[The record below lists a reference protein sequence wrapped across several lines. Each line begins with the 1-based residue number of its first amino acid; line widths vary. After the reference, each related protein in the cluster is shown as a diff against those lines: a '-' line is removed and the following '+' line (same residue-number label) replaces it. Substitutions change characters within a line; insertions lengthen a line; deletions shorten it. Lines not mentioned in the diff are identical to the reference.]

1 MSTPFSPRRRQT
13 LRLLAVGTAT
23 IAALALTACGTS
35 TPAPTGGETGDG
47 GMTGG
52 LDPAV
57 AAAAAAADPT
67 KPEVDVLRGALWQ
80 GPISG
85 QWFLGAPFAEEEYGV
100 TLESDWMTD
109 ATVGRAQLAAGA
121 IDVVPGSP
129 YGAAQLT
136 LGGSDTLI
144 VAGNYLSSPGEE
156 AIYALPESGIK
167 TVADLAGKT
176 VAFTALTGIDQ
187 NRVKLAIKAA
197 GGDPDSMKIVA
208 STFADMPGQLENG
221 TIDAA
226 DVAAYGI
233 PGVKK
238 VGAVEIFD
246 LSGGDFEGR
255 PFNVWMATKAFYLA
269 HPNAIAAFQCAM
281 AEGGELGHDIEQIE
295 GYERDVLGWS
305 DAQIA
310 GQIQPNFVTGALDPA
325 TVQADWDDEVA
336 ANGSP
341 EFDVTALVVP
351 FPKNC

>member
-1 MSTPFSPRRRQT
+1 MSTSLDSRRRS
-13 LRLLAVGTAT
+13 LRLVAIGTAAF
-23 IAALALTACGTS
+23 AALALAGCSSGTTS
-35 TPAPTGGETGDG
+35 PTGEPTGD
-47 GMTGG
+47 TGG

-57 AAAAAAADPT
+57 AAAAASADPS
-67 KPEVDVLRGALWQ
+67 KPEVDVLRGAIWQ

-85 QWFLGAPFAEEEYGV
+85 QWFLGAPTAEEYGV
-100 TLESDWMTD
+100 TLQSDWMTD
-109 ATVGRAQLAAGA
+109 ATVGRAQLASGA
-121 IDVVPGSP
+121 IDLVPGSP

-136 LGGSDTLI
+136 LGGADTLI

-156 AIYALPESGIK
+156 AIYALPESGIESA
-167 TVADLAGKT
+167 ADLAGKT

-187 NRVKLAIKAA
+187 NRVKLAIKEA

-208 STFADMPGQLENG
+208 STFADMPGQLANG

-238 VGAVEIFD
+238 VGAVQVFD

-255 PFNVWMATKAFYLA
+255 PFNVWMATKSFYLA

-281 AEGGELGHDIEQIE
+281 AAGGELGHEIDQIE
-295 GYERDVLGWS
+295 GFEKDVLGWS
-305 DAQIA
+305 DAQIE
-310 GQIQPNFVTGALDPA
+310 GQIQPNFVTGPLDPA

-336 ANGSP
+336 ANGSQ

-351 FPKNC
+351 FPTNC

>member
-1 MSTPFSPRRRQT
+1 MRT

-23 IAALALTACGTS
+23 FAALTLAACSTTATPSGTE
-35 TPAPTGGETGDG
+35 TPGGGDAA
-47 GMTGG
+47 MGG

-57 AAAAAAADPT
+57 AAAAASADPN
-67 KPEVDVLRGALWQ
+67 KPEVSTIRGALWQ

-85 QWFLGAPFAEEEYGV
+85 QWFLGAPTAEEYGI

-109 ATVGRAQLAAGA
+109 ATVGRAQLASGA

-187 NRVKLAIKAA
+187 NRVKLAIKEA

-208 STFADMPGQLENG
+208 STFADMPGQLANG

-238 VGAVEIFD
+238 VGAVQIFD
-246 LSGGDFEGR
+246 LSGGKFEDR
-255 PFNVWMATKAFYLA
+255 PFNVWMATKSFYLA

-281 AEGGELGHDIEQIE
+281 AAGGELGHDPDEIA

-310 GQIQPNFVTGALDPA
+310 NQIQPNFVTGPLDPA
-325 TVQADWDDEVA
+325 TVQADWDEEVA

>member
-1 MSTPFSPRRRQT
+1 M
-13 LRLLAVGTAT
+13 AVGTAAF
-23 IAALALTACGTS
+23 AALTLAACTASGDA
-35 TPAPTGGETGDG
+35 PAPTGTTGGETAPE
-47 GMTGG
+47 TGG

-57 AAAAAAADPT
+57 AAAAASADPS

-85 QWFLGAPFAEEEYGV
+85 QWFLGAPTAEEYGI

-109 ATVGRAQLAAGA
+109 ATVGRAQLASGA
-121 IDVVPGSP
+121 IDLVPGSP

-156 AIYALPESGIK
+156 AIYALPESGIESA
-167 TVADLAGKT
+167 ADLAGKT

-187 NRVKLAIKAA
+187 NRVKLAIAAA

-208 STFADMPGQLENG
+208 STFADMPGQLQNG

-238 VGAVEIFD
+238 VGAVEVFD
-246 LSGGDFEGR
+246 LSGGEFEGR

-281 AEGGELGHDIEQIE
+281 AAGGEIGHDPAGIE
-295 GYERDVLGWS
+295 GYEKDVLGWS

-310 GQIQPNFVTGALDPA
+310 GQIQPNFVTGPLDPA
-325 TVQADWDDEVA
+325 SVQADWDDEVA

>member
-1 MSTPFSPRRRQT
+1 MSTPISFPRRTRA
-13 LRLLAVGTAT
+13 LRLVAVSAASA
-23 IAALALTACGTS
+23 AALVLAACSAGGD
-35 TPAPTGGETGDG
+35 PAPTDDAP
-47 GMTGG
+47 TGG
-52 LDPAV
+52 LDPAI
-57 AAAAAAADPT
+57 AAAAEAADPHQ
-67 KPEVDVLRGALWQ
+67 PEVDVLRGALWQ

-85 QWFLGAPFAEEEYGV
+85 QWFLGADAAEEYGI

-109 ATVGRAQLAAGA
+109 ATVGRAQLASGA

-129 YGAAQLT
+129 YGAAQLS

-167 TVADLAGKT
+167 TAADLAGKT

-187 NRVKLAIKAA
+187 NRVKLAIAEA
-197 GGDPDSMKIVA
+197 GGDPESMKIVA
-208 STFADMPGQLENG
+208 STFADMPGQLQNG

-233 PGVKK
+233 PGVKA
-238 VGAVEIFD
+238 VGAVEVFD
-246 LSGGDFEGR
+246 LSGGKFEGR
-255 PFNVWMATKAFYLA
+255 PFNVWMATKSFYLA

-281 AEGGELGHDIEQIE
+281 AAGGELANELENIEA
-295 GYERDVLGWS
+295 YERDTLKFPEAV
-305 DAQIA
+305 IA
-310 GQIQPNFVTGALDPA
+310 AQIQPNFVTGPLDPA
-325 TVQADWDDEVA
+325 TVQADWDEEVE

-351 FPKNC
+351 FPKSC